1 MLLITEY
8 IYFSFY
14 ERFVYLSDDKLIAYL
29 DKYQTD
35 FDDFIVAKETNCGKY
50 FEKKEESYYDDKTKQ
65 TQIKYYYYDGFVS
78 ESPESKS
85 FLKKHK
91 DMIVG
96 INDMTWRNG
105 FRRKKIAEVKQT
117 GKPSN
122 ASYTYEDALLDC
134 RTRTHLSFVMKNISY
149 VKLLGL
155 SLKGPYHTRKSIE
168 YINDNDVD
176 FVKDWSFFQHNPE
189 LYNGYFDDSLS
200 DTDNERAS
208 KLLQG
213 TMIRRASQE
222 SSDEFMINCTIR
234 GLTHAGFTQI
244 KPKWF
249 ISLSEGIGHHTCG
262 SDWISLPF
270 VPFFE
275 GIHFNP

>member
-35 FDDFIVAKETNCGKY
+35 FDDL
-50 FEKKEESYYDDKTKQ
+50 EESYYDDKTKQ

-85 FLKKHK
+85 FLEKHK
-91 DMIVG
+91 KMIVG

-105 FRRKKIAEVKQT
+105 LEHKKMAEHALT

-122 ASYTYEDALLDC
+122 TSYTYEDALLDC
-134 RTRTHLSFVMKNISY
+134 RKRTHLSFVMKNISY

-155 SLKGPYHTRKSIE
+155 SLKGPYYIQKNLN
-168 YINDNDVD
+168 YINDKNNILVRE
-176 FVKDWSFFQHNPE
+176 WLFFQQHPE
-189 LYNGYFDDSLS
+189 LYNGYFEETLS
-200 DTDNERAS
+200 DTQRKYVNEVLPDYIWGYRAS
-208 KLLQG
+208 N
-213 TMIRRASQE
+213 I
-222 SSDEFMINCTIR
+222 SSDEFTIDCK
-234 GLTHAGFTQI
+234 GLTTQGGF
-244 KPKWF
+244 KKVKLKWF
-249 ISLSEGIGHHTCG
+249 IKQGPNLRYCG
-262 SDWISLPF
+262 ADWVSLPF